1 MLRRI
6 ALAAAFV
13 LLLVLGTMPAAA
25 KTTTALHVESSNR
38 PYAVFGSDGREHT
51 EYDLVLTNAFTGEAT
66 LGAVS
71 VRADGKPALTL
82 TGDGL
87 TAATHTLFTAD
98 PTATIAPAS
107 TAFTQLDLVQAR
119 SAGRTAPKR
128 ITNRVAY
135 AIPADAPLRSVIWST
150 VSASPVLRTDPRPP
164 VVISAPLSGAGWASV
179 NGCCNDPTSPHR
191 ETLIASDG
199 DWVTPELFA
208 IDWIREVDERFYNGD
223 GTQNT
228 DWVGFGEPIHA
239 VADGTVVVAVD
250 GMPDIPP
257 MTKNPDLRTPTDY
270 AGNNVSVAIG
280 HGRYAVFD
288 HLVRG
293 SVRVRRGQRVRAGQ
307 VIGKL
312 GNTGNTDGPHLHF
325 GIEARP
331 DSLAQGLPFEID
343 DFVLEH
349 TASAGTAGR
358 VTLTGTPKRPRR
370 AHPLIRSVATFTP
383 ASP

>member
-13 LLLVLGTMPAAA
+13 LVFVPGTMPAAA
-25 KTTTALHVESSNR
+25 KTTTALHVEASNP
-38 PYAVFGSDGREHT
+38 PYAVFGSDGRLHV
-51 EYDLVLTNAFTGEAT
+51 EYDLLLTNAFAGPAT
-66 LGAVS
+66 LDAVA

-82 TGDGL
+82 TGDAL
-87 TAATHTLFTAD
+87 TAATHTLLTSDA
-98 PTATIAPAS
+98 TVTIAPAS
-107 TAFTQLDLVQAR
+107 TAFTQVDLVVR
-119 SAGRTAPKR
+119 GRTAPKR

-135 AIPADAPLRSVIWST
+135 TIPADAPSRSVIGST

-164 VVISAPLSGAGWASV
+164 TVISAPLSGAGWVNV

-191 ETLIASDG
+191 ETLLASDG

-208 IDWIREVDERFYNGD
+208 IDWIREVDGRFYSGD

-239 VADGTVVVAVD
+239 VADGTVVLTRD
-250 GMPDIPP
+250 GLPDIPP
-257 MTKNPDLRTPTDY
+257 MTKNPGLRTPEDY
-270 AGNNVSVAIG
+270 AGNNVIVAIG
-280 HGRYAVFD
+280 HGRYALFD

-307 VIGKL
+307 VVGKL
-312 GNTGNTDGPHLHF
+312 GNSGNTDGPHLHF

-349 TASAGTAGR
+349 TVSAASPGQ
-358 VTLTGTPKRPRR
+358 VTLIGTPKRLHR
-370 AHPLIRSVATFTP
+370 ALPLIRSVATFTP